1 MTTQMSIAA
10 SLLLASAGL
19 AQSECCPAQK
29 AAALAE
35 QHAAGAK
42 PRFLSFSIVPSAL
55 AAFQAAAQPA
65 CEKPC
70 TDQVSI
76 LSDEDLGAG
85 FTFEI
90 VPTLQ
95 AVAGQPEGEFH
106 VRLGE
111 AQPEVVHHSQ
121 MTYIQSDGSDT
132 YRIEIRGDEV
142 KAFINDK
149 AVKQN
154 RIVRKDGKVKLM
166 GEDGDVLCTVEAPAT
181 IHATPAPHAP
191 RATGT
196 WSTSPGVGG
205 FTIAPVAPLATIQ
218 PAEPPKVML
227 GITMTNLDDETRADH
242 EIEGD
247 SILIDNVI
255 EGLPASKAGLRKSD
269 IIIEIEGEGPA
280 TQERLRELLR
290 ARDPGDTLAVTILRG
305 GREKEI
311 EIKLD
316 KYDPAKLSLPS
327 TYEDALV
334 VPHFQGADPFG
345 GAAGPGDEVRRAL
358 EEAIRK
364 LDIRPDSPEAR
375 AHVDEA
381 RRAIEEAIKSFAD
394 TRAQWRS
401 RFADPQGMIYGGE
414 PGTAFVVP
422 SPNRDEVNRL
432 RAENAALRAELEALR
447 QGGRA
452 QSDDVRALMENMH
465 KEMRARAEEAEQA
478 KVITEKLRTAQNPA
492 GADDRFEKL
501 NDRLDR
507 LERMIEKLASQ
518 PR

>member
-1 MTTQMSIAA
+1 MTKQMSIAA
-10 SLLLASAGL
+10 SLLLASVGL

-29 AAALAE
+29 AAAHAE
-35 QHAAGAK
+35 QHSAGAK

-55 AAFQAAAQPA
+55 AAFQAGAQPA
-65 CEKPC
+65 CDKPC

-76 LSDEDLGAG
+76 LSDDDLGAG

-95 AVAGQPEGEFH
+95 AVAGQPEGEYL

-111 AQPEVVHHSQ
+111 PQPAHHSQ
-121 MTYIQSDGSDT
+121 MTYIQSDGSNT
-132 YRIEIRGDEV
+132 YRIEIRGDDVE
-142 KAFINDK
+142 AFVNDRR
-149 AVKQN
+149 VSDN
-154 RIVRKDGKVKLM
+154 RIVRKEGKVKLM
-166 GEDGDVLCTVEAPAT
+166 GEDGDVLCTVDSPAAA
-181 IHATPAPHAP
+181 IAVPAPHAP
-191 RATGT
+191 RAAGT
-196 WSTSPGVGG
+196 WSISPGAGG
-205 FTIAPVAPLATIQ
+205 FAIAPAAPLATIQ

-227 GITMTNLDDETRADH
+227 GITMTNLDEETRADH
-242 EIEGD
+242 EIEGE

-269 IIIEIEGEGPA
+269 IIIEIEGKSPA

-290 ARDPGDTLAVTILRG
+290 ARSPGDTLAVTIIRG

-327 TYEDALV
+327 TYEEALV

-432 RAENAALRAELEALR
+432 RAENAALRAELESLR
-447 QGGRA
+447 QGHRA
-452 QSDDVRALMENMH
+452 QSDDVRAMMENMH